1 MGLLGCLLVVV
12 LIATLSLKILSNASG
27 AKDTLGRLICIGV
40 FALIV
45 FHTTVNIG
53 MVLGIAPV
61 IGIPLPFFS
70 AGGTSGMCLFAAI
83 GLVLSVSY
91 HNSTKYRM
99 FYTERIKLPTG
110 EKIKQI
116 KQNERKRSWQK
127 DNSHP

>member
-1 MGLLGCLLVVV
+1 MGEA
-12 LIATLSLKILSNASG
+12 IAITSG
-27 AKDTLGRLICIGV
+27 KGGV
-40 FALIV
+40 GKSSVAL
-45 FHTTVNIG
+45 NIG

-99 FYTERIKLPTG
+99 FYTE
-110 EKIKQI
+110 
-116 KQNERKRSWQK
+116 K
-127 DNSHP
+127 D